1 MSRLV
6 RAAGP
11 LKDVPLRSAIGRFL
25 GADAWTLGLFVLVIA
40 LLVLTRAIN
49 PSYGPNALQGLALGA
64 LPVALAAVGQAIV
77 VISGGIDL
85 SIGSVMALANVTA
98 ASLFVGASPEL
109 SVGVV
114 VVVLVLGLIVGVI
127 NGGLIV
133 LTRVPDIVVTLA
145 MLFVWAGAALLVLG
159 RPGGTVTPWLRELI
173 TGSLFV
179 DFLPKAL
186 LVLAILV
193 GAVWLPLRRSKL
205 GLSLYAVGSNRLA
218 AFRSGVAVGRTRIAA
233 YALTGFFA
241 AAGGLALT
249 ASTGIGQPIA
259 GPYLLLS
266 VTAVV
271 LGGVSLA
278 GGRGGLLGPIVAVYI
293 LALIRAD
300 LLFLGVDPNWAEVV
314 QGGIM
319 VLVVMFG
326 AYITLRQKRA
336 SA

>member
-1 MSRLV
+1 MSTLVRSSGPFLDSRLRKAFGSLV
-6 RAAGP
+6 
-11 LKDVPLRSAIGRFL
+11 GR
-25 GADAWTLGLFVLVIA
+25 DAWTLGLFVLLGL
-40 LLVLTRAIN
+40 LLVLTRIIN
-49 PSYGPNALQGLALGA
+49 PAYGPSAVNSLALGA

-85 SIGSVMALANVTA
+85 SIGSVMALTNVTA
-98 ASLFVGASPEL
+98 AALFVGASPEL

-114 VVVLVLGLIVGVI
+114 IFVLLLGVTIGII
-127 NGGLIV
+127 NGTLIV

-145 MLFVWAGAALLVLG
+145 MLFVWGGAALLVLSS
-159 RPGGTVTPWLRELI
+159 PGGTFAPWLRELI
-173 TGSLFV
+173 TGS
-179 DFLPKAL
+179 FLIDWLPRALVVL
-186 LVLAILV
+186 LVLV
-193 GAVWLPLRRSKL
+193 GVIWIPMRRSKL
-205 GLSLYAVGSNRLA
+205 GLSLYAIGSNRLA
-218 AFRSGVAVGRTRIAA
+218 AFRSGVPVGRTRIMA

-249 ASTGIGQPIA
+249 ASTGQGAPIA

-266 VTAVV
+266 VAAVV

-278 GGRGGLLGPIVAVYI
+278 GGKGGLLGPIVAVYV

-314 QGGIM
+314 QGVIM
-319 VLVVMFG
+319 ILVVMFG
-326 AYITLRQKRA
+326 AYVTLRQKRA